1 MTETRSA
8 ILVYLENHQY
18 VRWEH
23 IVKEL
28 EGYKNFPGVD
38 EEMRELLREK
48 KIEKM
53 FAPDEPPFCSVKL
66 SIKGRL
72 ELREMGYKGSCHIRE
87 MFEQDSD
94 PVKIAKDYAREDGS
108 KERKMKIWKRITRV
122 LIKTMIGVALGI
134 GIGVIVLGMAAVALA
149 IGGGSAAGTFMV
161 LLFELVVAGAVLHEI
176 TEGEMD

>member
-1 MTETRSA
+1 MTETRLA
-8 ILVYLENHQY
+8 ILVYLDNHQY

-53 FAPDEPPFCSVKL
+53 FVPDEPPFCSVKL

-94 PVKIAKDYAREDGS
+94 SVKVAKDYAREDGN

-122 LIKTMIGVALGI
+122 LIKTMIGMALT
-134 GIGVIVLGMAAVALA
+134 IGVGVIFIVMTAVALA
-149 IGGGSAAGTFMV
+149 IGGGSVAGTFTV
-161 LLFELVVAGAVLHEI
+161 LLFELMLAMAVLHEI